1 MMTTLI
7 DWKDVDC
14 IELATVGVDREQP
27 VATGNECVERIDGDD
42 PDAYEFRSHSVYV
55 HRQGIG
61 ATCIADCWDRDV
73 ARQLG
78 TALARALKVP
88 VDDETVDMGDAALAV
103 SGGVP
108 VERDPLGEAL
118 AEAYALAT
126 GEAPAAAA
134 GTAAAPASSWWL
146 VTCRLDGADEDSC
159 WCFYVASEA
168 AAVAAAEAEE
178 RSNEDEDERALPVEE
193 RTPFYV
199 NHVVN
204 CGQVEPTIVRT
215 P

>member
-27 VATGNECVERIDGDD
+27 VATGHECVERIDSD

-55 HRQGIG
+55 HRAGVG
-61 ATCIADCWDRDV
+61 ATCIADCWDRDA

-88 VDDETVDMGDAALAV
+88 VDDETVDMGDEALAV

-108 VERDPLGEAL
+108 
-118 AEAYALAT
+118 
-126 GEAPAAAA
+126 APAAAES
-134 GTAAAPASSWWL
+134 TAAAPASSWWL
-146 VTCRLDGADEDSC
+146 VTCRMDGADEDSC

-199 NHVVN
+199 NHVIN